1 MDWFSKVQTE
11 SFTNHSVSEFWA
23 KVSDIIDPFN
33 PSIHY
38 GLINEHLELN
48 TYLNGHSITLDDI
61 YLVSKLMK
69 CKSWSKMLTSK
80 TRPFHICRWFMQVF
94 SLFPDSSFE
103 FYQNRIER
111 IDGRLI
117 KAIEEGNL
125 ALFDVLLELVDVNAR
140 SPNPEEAGACPIHIA
155 ALKANKQALEKL
167 LDKGASIETTDK
179 EGLTPIFY
187 AVQSKEME
195 VFRYLIGKGANL
207 FHVEKQGRTL
217 FYWAASLGRIE
228 MLEILIEAG
237 LDPNAATKLGRT
249 ALSKSAWNGSIEV
262 IKFLLS
268 IPTIDVDIKD
278 TRGRTA
284 LHNAVW
290 GSAGGREGRKMGLNA
305 KDSPEC
311 AKLLLA
317 KGCDIEAQDN
327 GGNTPLCIA
336 CSTYSPESLKLLLD
350 CGANMFYT
358 NYKGQNPYHQSLGRG
373 NIDIS
378 QYLVERGMPINIPSE
393 RYTCIQICIRFLEL
407 NSLKWLL
414 ENKVPILEADFTFAL
429 ERSDRKVFEV
439 ILQHYSPSQD
449 FFQLAMKYGNQEIK
463 IFAAENAEITEEGV
477 EEGLKHDR
485 LVAELVLKKWKGKI
499 SHFMLEKMIDLK
511 IDSSPFLCRAEP
523 TGNILRMAIKL
534 KNMELACK
542 LIDDYPELVFDADSY
557 SGNTALHIA
566 CISEMNEIIPKL
578 VGIAKDP
585 AEYILRKNV
594 KEMTAITLSQIHD
607 HRLSIAELLKE
618 LVRQSRGNM
627 VFSQIKGLEYTLNP
641 VGLTP
646 HPYKDNMPVGFW
658 PNPIQLNLKEETPY
672 TWIDTTEGLDV
683 MLLKLKGFSII
694 GVDLEYHLY
703 KAKIGC
709 LCLVQISNGLEDFII
724 DALVNRTYLASVLS
738 QLIDN
743 PDIVKIFHGSDS
755 DLLWLQ
761 NDFDLHP
768 VRIFDT
774 GRAYRILKGVNML
787 PSLVSLLLMY
797 FGIEIDK
804 TFKISEWRI
813 RPLPGPM
820 MEYARNDA
828 RYLIELYK
836 RLMDEMSEEH
846 IAQLIAS
853 CNSLCLKSPDKKF
866 IRITVLE

>member
-11 SFTNHSVSEFWA
+11 SFPNHSVSEFWT
-23 KVSDIIDPFN
+23 KVTDIIDPFN
-33 PSIHY
+33 PTVHY
-38 GLINEHLELN
+38 GLINEHLEQN
-48 TYLNGHSITLDDI
+48 TYLNGNSITLDDL
-61 YLVSKLMK
+61 YLVAKLMK

-103 FYQNRIER
+103 FYQRRIER

-125 ALFDVLLELVDVNAR
+125 TLFEILLELVDVNAR
-140 SPNPEEAGACPIHIA
+140 SPNPDEDGACPIHIA
-155 ALKANKQALEKL
+155 ALKANKLALEKL
-167 LDKGASIETTDK
+167 LNKGASIETTDK

-187 AVQSKEME
+187 AVQSKNLEI
-195 VFRYLIGKGANL
+195 FLYLIEKGANL

-228 MLEILIEAG
+228 MLDLLIEAG
-237 LDPNAATKLGRT
+237 LDPNATTKLGRT
-249 ALSKSAWNGSIEV
+249 ALSKSGWNGSVEIT
-262 IKFLLS
+262 KYLLS
-268 IPTIDVDIKD
+268 IPTINIDIKD

-290 GSAGGREGRKMGLNA
+290 GSAGGREGRKMGQNS

-311 AKLLLA
+311 ARLLLA

-336 CSTYSPESLKLLLD
+336 CSTYSPESLKLLLEH
-350 CGANMFYT
+350 GANMLYL
-358 NYKGQNPYHQSLGRG
+358 NYKGQNPYHQALGRG
-373 NIDIS
+373 NVELAK
-378 QYLVERGMPINIPSE
+378 YLVDRGMPINIPSE
-393 RYTCIQICIRFLEL
+393 RLSCVQICVKFNEL

-414 ENKVPILEADFTFAL
+414 ENKVPITEADFIFAL
-429 ERSDRKVFEV
+429 EKSNRRIFQL
-439 ILQHYSPSQD
+439 ILEFYSTTQD
-449 FFQLAMKYGNQEIK
+449 FFQLAMKHGNQEIK
-463 IFAAENAEITEEGV
+463 IFAAENAEISGEGV
-477 EEGLKHDR
+477 EEGLKHDKI
-485 LVAELVLKKWKGKI
+485 VAELVLRKWNGKI
-499 SHFMLEKMIDLK
+499 THLMLEKMIELK
-511 IDSSPFLCRAEP
+511 IDSSPYLCRAEP
-523 TGNILRMAIKL
+523 TGNILRMAIKQ
-534 KNMELACK
+534 KNLELACK
-542 LIDDYPELVFDADSY
+542 LIDDYPELAFDADSY

-618 LVRQSRGNM
+618 LVRQSKGNT

-646 HPYKDNMPVGFW
+646 HQYKDSMPIGYW

-672 TWIDTTEGLDV
+672 TWIDTTEGLDL
-683 MLLKLKGFSII
+683 MLEKLKGFSII

-724 DALVNRTYLASVLS
+724 DALVNRNYLASVLA

-743 PDIVKIFHGSDS
+743 PEIVKIFHGADS

-774 GRAYRILKGVNML
+774 ARAYRILKGENML
-787 PSLVSLLLMY
+787 PSLVSLLWMY

-836 RLMDEMSEEH
+836 RLMDEMTVEQINH
-846 IAQLIAS
+846 LIVS

-866 IRITVLE
+866 SRITLN